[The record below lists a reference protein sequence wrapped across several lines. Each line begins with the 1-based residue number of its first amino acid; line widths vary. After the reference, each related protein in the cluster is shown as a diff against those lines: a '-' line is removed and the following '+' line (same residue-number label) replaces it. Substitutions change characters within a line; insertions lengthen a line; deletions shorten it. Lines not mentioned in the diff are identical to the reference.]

1 MTIKAGDNN
10 FANYVGW
17 QAFSSDEPTHRINK
31 TNWYLKYE
39 HGKPA
44 FFLNAENVYKQMPDK
59 CFKVTAS
66 AKSKIEEM
74 AGYQE
79 QLKHYF
85 NNLTMEDI
93 CQTEVKLKKRKFS
106 TV

>member
-1 MTIKAGDNN
+1 MTRKAGDNN

-44 FFLNAENVYKQMPDK
+44 FFLNAENVYKQMSNK
-59 CFKVTAS
+59 CFKATAT
-66 AKSKIEEM
+66 AKSKIEEL

-79 QLKHYF
+79 QVKQYF

-93 CQTEVKLKKRKFS
+93 CPTEVKQKKRKFS